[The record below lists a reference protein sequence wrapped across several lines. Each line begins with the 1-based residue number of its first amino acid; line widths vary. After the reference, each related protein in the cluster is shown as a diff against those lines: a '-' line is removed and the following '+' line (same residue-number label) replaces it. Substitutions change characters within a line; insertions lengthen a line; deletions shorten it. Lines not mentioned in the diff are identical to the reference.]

1 MKKIEWV
8 LIMGKRIIQRA
19 RGKGSLT
26 YRSPGHRFAGDA
38 GYPRDGVVKV
48 IDLIHD
54 AARDAPLAKVVDS
67 EKRETLIIATE
78 GMRVGQEITVN
89 AKKPVIGNIMK
100 LKDIPKGASVFAVEN
115 IPGSGPQLCLS
126 PGTRAL
132 VVGQDGNNV
141 TLKMPS
147 KSFKKI
153 KAACLA
159 TLGVP
164 AGGGARDKP
173 FYKAGQKMHMMRARN
188 KLYPRTSATAM
199 NAVDH
204 PFGGQT
210 KPGQSKSISRWAPP
224 GAKVG
229 SVSARRSGNKK

>member
-1 MKKIEWV
+1 
-8 LIMGKRIIQRA
+8 MGKRIIQRA

-26 YRSPGHRFAGDA
+26 YRSPGHRFAGKIS
-38 GYPRDGVVKV
+38 YPRTKTAKV

-54 AARDAPLAKVVDS
+54 AARDAPLAKIVD
-67 EKRETLIIATE
+67 ENNREMLIIATE
-78 GMRVGQEITVN
+78 SMRVGQVIEVGG
-89 AKKPVIGNIMK
+89 KKPVIGNIMN
-100 LKDIPKGASVFAVEN
+100 LGDVPKGASIFGMES
-115 IPGSGPQLCLS
+115 IPGNGPKLCCS

-132 VVGQDGNNV
+132 VVGQEGNDV
-141 TLKMPS
+141 IIQMPS
-147 KSFKKI
+147 KSFKKL
-153 KAACLA
+153 KATCLV
-159 TLGVP
+159 TLGIP

-173 FYKAGQKMHMMRARN
+173 FYKAGQKMWAMRARN

-210 KPGQSKSISRWAPP
+210 KPGQSKTISRWAPP

-229 SVSARRSGNKK
+229 SISARKSGKGKRK